1 VAKEFETRVG
11 AYCVVVRDDSIL
23 LCHLRDDW
31 FAKPF
36 GWTLPGGGMELYE
49 TPREAAER
57 ETFEETGL
65 RVEAGRLLTVRTFS
79 VTAEERIERSRGSV
93 PLLNLQLVFAAE
105 ALAGELRDEAAGS
118 TDAAAWIPFD
128 EVPRLK
134 RVELVDDAL
143 AAWRG
148 NERH

>member
-1 VAKEFETRVG
+1 MAKEFETRVG

-105 ALAGELRDEAAGS
+105 ALAGELRNEAAGS
-118 TDAAAWIPFD
+118 TDAAAWVPLS

-148 NERH
+148 NEEY